1 ELFIKNPL
9 ENGLTR
15 GEQMELA
22 RIALASL
29 EADPV
34 KRVNSDQMR
43 RVCLEANR
51 HLDKYDAMAKEVNKL
66 LGRIAP
72 PAPVVP
78 EEATPE
84 NVEMLSGYV
93 STYKLTDSER
103 DIAAEIWNAC
113 RTAMLQSGNFRESK
127 NSSTNNFREIAETST
142 NYPVIPSEVLS
153 AILKFARVR
162 ADFDDFDG
170 DRRGIGDCLDEAE
183 QELIVTINKYASQL
197 AAEPIAT
204 NDVREQT
211 AVPPIQADVAQAIE
225 NLKQKLVECNRYNYC
240 ADAVKGVEDAS
251 RVLAL
256 QNQNMSAP
264 VTPEAIENAIEY
276 IRSIAF
282 HIDEDDYHGKHIA
295 YFMRQALAWLE
306 GHSCSDDRLGKAD
319 NQPASGNQS
328 AESNRGNE
336 WTGNPDIDNAIIMLD
351 RIDTAESCD
360 DDRIEAVK
368 AVLRRLAG
376 NYPDIPDSSVP
387 APGKGVTG
395 ERIRIKPHVYRELVN
410 RLHDTA
416 IKCAGTQQLRER
428 ISRVLGDVITPDHHK
443 QAEKSG
449 LERCRLEA
457 ALNIKPGH
465 TLGIIDA
472 LLVHKMARA
481 LLPLVAE
488 KHEVDHANES

>member
-1 ELFIKNPL
+1 MTTITKERIELFIKNPL

-113 RTAMLQSGNFRESK
+113 RAAMLQSGNFRENK

-153 AILKFARVR
+153 AILKVAKIR

-197 AAEPIAT
+197 AAEPIAP

-211 AVPPIQADVAQAIE
+211 AIPQV
-225 NLKQKLVECNRYNYC
+225 
-240 ADAVKGVEDAS
+240 
-251 RVLAL
+251 
-256 QNQNMSAP
+256 P
-264 VTPEAIENAIEY
+264 VTPDGWI
-276 IRSIAF
+276 
-282 HIDEDDYHGKHIA
+282 
-295 YFMRQALAWLE
+295 
-306 GHSCSDDRLGKAD
+306 SCSERMPPQDDWILIYSKHGEYMAGQVQGEYVELSDGTLSWLG
-319 NQPASGNQS
+319 
-328 AESNRGNE
+328 
-336 WTGNPDIDNAIIMLD
+336 NALYWMPLP
-351 RIDTAESCD
+351 EPPQ
-360 DDRIEAVK
+360 E
-368 AVLRRLAG
+368 
-376 NYPDIPDSSVP
+376 
-387 APGKGVTG
+387 
-395 ERIRIKPHVYRELVN
+395 VN
-410 RLHDTA
+410 
-416 IKCAGTQQLRER
+416 
-428 ISRVLGDVITPDHHK
+428 
-443 QAEKSG
+443 
-449 LERCRLEA
+449 
-457 ALNIKPGH
+457 
-465 TLGIIDA
+465 
-472 LLVHKMARA
+472 
-481 LLPLVAE
+481 
-488 KHEVDHANES
+488 